1 MVPGVSY
8 TKHPS
13 CAESFWRVRPDY
25 FLEKFVRRLFFCIGK
40 SYLCPAFQESRVDLV
55 AQPVEHLTF
64 NQGVMGSNP
73 IEITQKSDLA
83 LVSVQLT
90 RAFCFWLSF
99 CVVLSETQVFLR
111 EKDRYKFIFK
121 TALFYLAQVFRG
133 IPGLSF
139 AVRCFKKSVYN
150 LPR

>member
-1 MVPGVSY
+1 
-8 TKHPS
+8 
-13 CAESFWRVRPDY
+13 
-25 FLEKFVRRLFFCIGK
+25 
-40 SYLCPAFQESRVDLV
+40 
-55 AQPVEHLTF
+55 
-64 NQGVMGSNP
+64 
-73 IEITQKSDLA
+73 
-83 LVSVQLT
+83 
-90 RAFCFWLSF
+90 LSF